1 MRFSRL
7 PKAEIRLNDPPAM
20 RTAITFLIQQ
30 GVDVRR
36 PPKSDFQLKLDENTN
51 YYPSKGTL
59 FVDGDA
65 APWPETGQAA
75 LEAWIAS
82 RPSDLTNLAVVSLNG
97 WA

>member
-7 PKAEIRLNDPPAM
+7 PPAEIRPNDPPAM
-20 RTAITFLIQQ
+20 RAAITYLIEQ

-65 APWPETGQAA
+65 APLPETGQAA
-75 LEAWIAS
+75 LKAWIAS
-82 RPSDLTNLAVVSLNG
+82 RPSELTNLVIDLD
-97 WA
+97 

>member
-7 PKAEIRLNDPPAM
+7 PPAEIRPNDPPAM
-20 RTAITFLIQQ
+20 RAAITFLIEQ

-36 PPKSDFQLKLDENTN
+36 PPKSDFQLKLDEKTN

-59 FVDGDA
+59 FVDRAA

-82 RPSDLTNLAVVSLNG
+82 RPSDLTNLVIDLD
-97 WA
+97 